1 MTTQIN
7 NDIQINDSLL
17 TFILSIC
24 NVTTQ
29 DFMTKSNQYHSQ
41 VKWLYWYA
49 CRYIRNETY
58 LKISQRQITSRKQY
72 TLDAVR
78 KGVERMSDLIN
89 TDIIWKERWDA
100 LLDYC
105 NARPIKQDSK
115 IKLTIDLPRGIKK
128 NDVEIYIKDKA

>member
-29 DFMTKSNQYHSQ
+29 DFMTKSNQYNSQ

-49 CRYIRNETY
+49 CRYIKNETY
-58 LKISQRQITSRKQY
+58 LKISQRQTLRKQY

-89 TDIIWKERWDA
+89 TDIIWNERWNA
-100 LLDYC
+100 ILDYC
-105 NARPIKQDSK
+105 HAKPIKQNTK
-115 IKLTIDLPRGIKK
+115 IKMTIELPQGIKK